1 MRALNHKLQRDLWK
15 LRGQV
20 LAVALV
26 IASGV
31 ATLVMS
37 LSTIE
42 ALQETTD
49 AYYQRYRF
57 ADVFASAT
65 RAPMRLVNQIAAIDG
80 VQTVQTRITRYA
92 TLDLEDFAEPVVA
105 QLMSIP
111 QNGQAQLNQLA
122 IRQGSWLTPG
132 RDDQVILSEPFAE
145 AHSLTLGDQISLI
158 MNSNKRQF
166 HIVGIALTP
175 EFIYSIGP
183 GALMPDDKRFG
194 VMWMGRDVL
203 AAAYDLDESFNY
215 LSLTLSQHNTAS
227 THVLSRINAIL
238 KPYGGVSA
246 FTRKDQISNWFVM
259 NEIAQQKTM
268 ATILPSIFITVAVF
282 LTNMVLARLIA
293 TERTEI
299 GLLKAFGYSRYQ
311 IAWHYCKMTMVIAV
325 IGVVIGSLLGAYF
338 GRLNTEMY
346 AELFRFPLLIY
357 LPSPFSFAVAAA
369 ISLLAALVGALS
381 AVNKAV
387 KMPAAEAMIPPSPSV
402 FRHTFISTSMLT
414 RWLDQPSRIAIR
426 QLGRWP
432 VRSFLTSSGIAMATG
447 LIIMSLQW
455 DDSLT
460 HLKRVYF
467 FEAQRQ
473 NIMLG
478 LVEPQALRAIHDIA
492 GLPGV
497 MKAEPMRVV
506 SADFKVGYLNHR
518 GSMTGIL
525 PDSSLQPIYDDAIRQ
540 SLAVPDD
547 GLMMASRL
555 AKKLE
560 VQVGD
565 LIWVEILVGRR
576 PKVLMPVVGIFETY
590 IGLPVFIHLNVLNRL
605 LKEPPSIGY
614 ANLLIDSNHQ
624 DELYQTL
631 KDTPKVGAVM
641 LKQSALDS
649 FDEHIVE
656 HLMVFISMFTGLAVV
671 LVFGVTYNSTR
682 IALSERGRELATL
695 RVLGFSK
702 GEISYVLLG
711 EVMFLVLLGLPLGCL
726 FGWMLVWTMAQS
738 FDTEMFRI
746 PLVIEAST
754 YGTAIV
760 WVLLAAGASAALVRR
775 RVDKLDLI
783 RVLKTR
789 E

>member
-1 MRALNHKLQRDLWK
+1 MSALNQKLKRDLWK

-26 IASGV
+26 IGSGV

-37 LSTIE
+37 LSTVE
-42 ALQETTD
+42 ALQDTTD

-57 ADVFASAT
+57 GEVFAFAT
-65 RAPMRLVNQIAAIDG
+65 RAPLRLVNQIADIPG
-80 VQTVQTRITRYA
+80 VQTVQTRISRYA
-92 TLDLEDFAEPVVA
+92 TLDIEGFAEPA
-105 QLMSIP
+105 IGQIMSIP
-111 QNGQAQLNQLA
+111 DYGQPQLNQLV
-122 IRQGSWLTPG
+122 IRKGSWISPG

-145 AHSLTLGDQISLI
+145 AHGLTLGDQISII
-158 MNSNKRQF
+158 MNDNKRRF
-166 HIVGIALTP
+166 YIVGIALSP

-194 VMWMGRDVL
+194 IMWMGRDVL
-203 AAAYDLDESFNY
+203 AAAYDLKGSFNNIT
-215 LSLTLSQHNTAS
+215 LTLSHNAAS
-227 THVLSRINAIL
+227 APVLNRLDVIL
-238 KPYGGVSA
+238 EQYGGVSA
-246 FTRKDQISNWFVM
+246 ITRKDQISNWFVM

-268 ATILPSIFITVAVF
+268 ATILPTIFIAVAIF

-299 GLLKAFGYSRYQ
+299 GLLKAFGYSRFE
-311 IAWHYCKMTMVIAV
+311 IAWHYSKMMMVICL
-325 IGVVIGSLLGAYF
+325 IGVLVGSLLGAYF
-338 GRLNTEMY
+338 GRLNTELY
-346 AELFRFPLLIY
+346 AELYRFPLLIY
-357 LPSPFSFAVAAA
+357 RPSPYSFAIAAG
-369 ISLLAALVGALS
+369 ISLVASLLGALG

-387 KMPAAEAMIPPSPSV
+387 KLPPAEAMIPPSPNIY
-402 FRHTFISTSMLT
+402 RHTFLTTSVFT

-432 VRSFLTSSGIAMATG
+432 IRSFLTSSGIAMAAG
-447 LIIMSLQW
+447 LIIMTLQW
-455 DDSLT
+455 DDSLG

-473 NIMLG
+473 NIMLSM
-478 LVEPQALRAIHDIA
+478 VEPQANRAVHDIA
-492 GLPGV
+492 NLPGV
-497 MKAEPMRVV
+497 MKVEPMRFV
-506 SADFKVGYLNHR
+506 SADFNVGPLTHR
-518 GSMTGIL
+518 GSISAIL
-525 PDSSLQPIYDDAIRQ
+525 PGSILQPIYDDAQRH
-540 SLAVPDD
+540 SLSVPQD
-547 GLMMASRL
+547 GLMIASRL
-555 AKKLE
+555 AKKLK
-560 VQVGD
+560 VKVGD
-565 LIWVEILVGRR
+565 IIWVDILEGRR
-576 PKVLMPVVGIFETY
+576 PTVSIPVVGIFETY
-590 IGLPVFIHLNVLNRL
+590 IGLPVFMHLSALNRL
-605 LKEPPSIGY
+605 LKERPSFTV
-614 ANLLIDSNHQ
+614 ANLLVDPNHQ
-624 DELYQTL
+624 NELYQAL

-649 FDEHIVE
+649 FNKQVIE
-656 HLMVFISMFTGLAVV
+656 HLMVFISMFTVLAVV

-711 EVMFLVLLGLPLGCL
+711 EVMFLVLFGLPLGCL
-726 FGWMLVWTMAQS
+726 FGWLLVWSMAQS

-754 YGTAIV
+754 YASAIV
-760 WVLLAAGASAALVRR
+760 WVLLAAAASAALVRR